1 MDLKPLLLAGPAAL
15 PIAAAAAFPA
25 DAEPASRPAARAA
38 SQTAEV
44 EALKAQVQ
52 ALSERL
58 AAQEQRQKELER
70 QAAEAQASATLARQ
84 KLDAQIE
91 TLPAQVTTAV
101 VAATPKPGW
110 EDRTKVSGRMYFNL
124 SNVEVKSDGERV
136 APSGTGFDLKR
147 FYIGVD
153 HRFDDTFSANVT
165 TDVQY
170 IDAEGLTQV
179 YIKKAYLQAKLSDA
193 LTVRLGS
200 ADLPWTPFAEGLY
213 GYRFIEP
220 TVADRTKFA
229 TSADWGVH
237 AFGKLGMVD
246 YAVSAING
254 AGYKK
259 PVRSQTVDLEG
270 RLSTTISN
278 VTVGVGGYT
287 GKLGKN
293 REGVATYHR
302 AERVNA
308 AVAWRNDRF
317 RVGAEYFA
325 ARNWNNVTT
334 VASDRSDGYSLFGS
348 FNVTPQI
355 SAFGR
360 YDRVRTARDSVAS
373 PKDAYFN
380 VGLSYRPAEIV
391 EFALVYKRDKA
402 ERGLVSTSNGVIGGL
417 VEGTYD
423 EIGLFGQFRW

>member
-1 MDLKPLLLAGPAAL
+1 
-15 PIAAAAAFPA
+15 
-25 DAEPASRPAARAA
+25 
-38 SQTAEV
+38 
-44 EALKAQVQ
+44 
-52 ALSERL
+52 
-58 AAQEQRQKELER
+58 
-70 QAAEAQASATLARQ
+70 
-84 KLDAQIE
+84 
-91 TLPAQVTTAV
+91 
-101 VAATPKPGW
+101 
-110 EDRTKVSGRMYFNL
+110 MYYDL
-124 SNVEVKSDGERV
+124 SNISQKSDGKKV
-136 APSGTGFDLKR
+136 APSGTGFDIKR

-165 TDVQY
+165 TDVHY

-200 ADLPWTPFAEGLY
+200 ADLPWTPFAEDLY
-213 GYRFIEP
+213 GYRFIEN

-237 AFGKLGMVD
+237 AFGKVGMVN

-270 RLSTTISN
+270 RLSTTLGN

-293 REGVATYHR
+293 REGVTTYHR

-308 AVAWRNDRF
+308 AVAYRTDRF

-334 VASDRSDGYSLFGS
+334 VGSDKSDGYSLFGS
-348 FNVTPQI
+348 FNFTPKL

-360 YDRVRTARDSVAS
+360 YDRVRTARDSATS
-373 PKDAYFN
+373 PKDTYFN
-380 VGLSYRPAEIV
+380 VGLNYQPAKIV
-391 EFALVYKRDKA
+391 DLALVYKRDKVD
-402 ERGLVSTSNGVIGGL
+402 RGLVSTSNGTIGGL
-417 VEGTYD
+417 VDGTYD

>member
-1 MDLKPLLLAGPAAL
+1 MNIKPSLLAGV
-15 PIAAAAAFPA
+15 AAAAIAVTAVPA
-25 DAEPASRPAARAA
+25 EAAPASRRAA
-38 SQTAEV
+38 PQTAEI

-52 ALSERL
+52 ALSDRL
-58 AAQEQRQKELER
+58 AAQEQRQKELEQ

-84 KLDAQIE
+84 ELDAQIE
-91 TLPAQVTTAV
+91 TIPAQVSTAV
-101 VAATPKPGW
+101 AASAPKPGW

-153 HRFDDTFSANVT
+153 HKFDDTFSGNVT

-193 LTVRLGS
+193 LTVRLGA
-200 ADLPWTPFAEGLY
+200 ADLPWTPFAEDLY
-213 GYRFIEP
+213 GYRFVEN

-237 AFGKLGMVD
+237 AFGKLGMVN

-259 PVRSQTVDLEG
+259 PVRSETVDLEG
-270 RLSTTISN
+270 RLSTTIGN

-293 REGVATYHR
+293 KEGVATYHR

-308 AVAWRNDRF
+308 AVAYRTDRF

-334 VASDRSDGYSLFGS
+334 VGSDKSDGYSLFGS
-348 FNVTPQI
+348 FNVTPQL

-360 YDRVRTARDSVAS
+360 YDRVRTARDSAAS

-380 VGLSYRPAEIV
+380 LGLSYRPADIV
-391 EFALVYKRDKA
+391 ELALVYKRDKVD
-402 ERGLVSTSNGVIGGL
+402 RGLVSTSNGAIGGL
-417 VEGTYD
+417 IDGTYD

>member
-1 MDLKPLLLAGPAAL
+1 MHFKPLLMAGAAAVAIVAAL
-15 PIAAAAAFPA
+15 PA
-25 DAEPASRPAARAA
+25 DAAPAATSSPTAA
-38 SQTAEV
+38 RQAAEI

-52 ALSERL
+52 ALSDRL
-58 AAQEQRQKELER
+58 AAQEQHQKELEQ

-91 TLPAQVTTAV
+91 TIPVQVSTAV
-101 VAATPKPGW
+101 AAAAPKPGW
-110 EDRTKVSGRMYFNL
+110 EDSTKVSGRMYFNL
-124 SNVEVKSDGERV
+124 SNVDVKSDGAKV

-200 ADLPWTPFAEGLY
+200 ADLPWTPFAEDLY
-213 GYRFIEP
+213 GYRFIEN

-237 AFGKLGMVD
+237 AFGKVGMVN

-270 RLSTTISN
+270 RLSTTLGN

-293 REGVATYHR
+293 REGVTTYHR

-308 AVAWRNDRF
+308 AVAYRTDRF

-325 ARNWNNVTT
+325 ARNWNNVTM
-334 VASDRSDGYSLFGS
+334 VGSDKSDGYSLFGS
-348 FNVTPQI
+348 FNFTPKL

-360 YDRVRTARDSVAS
+360 YDRVRTARDSATS
-373 PKDAYFN
+373 PKDTYFN
-380 VGLSYRPAEIV
+380 VGLNYQPAKIV
-391 EFALVYKRDKA
+391 DLALVYKRDKVD
-402 ERGLVSTSNGVIGGL
+402 RGLVSTSNGTIGGL
-417 VEGTYD
+417 VDGTYD